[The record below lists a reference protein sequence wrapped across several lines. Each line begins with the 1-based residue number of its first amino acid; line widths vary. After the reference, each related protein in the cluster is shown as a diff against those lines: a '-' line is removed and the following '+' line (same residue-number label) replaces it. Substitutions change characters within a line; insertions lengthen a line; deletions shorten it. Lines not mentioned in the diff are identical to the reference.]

1 MPYTPELNNAG
12 KIINVWNNVIRKK
25 KGCNISSTYIKR
37 IAKKVSIVNPM
48 SISLATCEKER
59 KLAFAAYRK
68 LKNNAITSRKQFI
81 EELAR
86 QQSAR
91 GNESVSNAIQRI
103 NRNEE
108 MRESYRRIKNVT
120 KKPFYGATERVL
132 ISNNKKPGEERV
144 TTKKI
149 EIEKALCTE
158 NKKKFTAAY
167 SSPFLQEPL
176 ITQLK
181 QTATTTTA
189 NKILQGTFR
198 ANKSLS
204 KATKDY
210 IKILKTP

>member
-1 MPYTPELNNAG
+1 
-12 KIINVWNNVIRKK
+12 
-25 KGCNISSTYIKR
+25 
-37 IAKKVSIVNPM
+37 M
-48 SISLATCEKER
+48 SISLAACKKER

-68 LKNNAITSRKQFI
+68 LKNNAVTSRKQFI

-120 KKPFYGATERVL
+120 KPFYGATERVL
-132 ISNNKKPGEERV
+132 ILNDKKPGEEKV

-149 EIEKALCTE
+149 EIEKALCIE

-167 SSPFLQEPL
+167 SSPF
-176 ITQLK
+176 
-181 QTATTTTA
+181 
-189 NKILQGTFR
+189 
-198 ANKSLS
+198 S
-204 KATKDY
+204 KAPLRYVKNWVLRVECS
-210 IKILKTP
+210 ILDKETQSEMKQGDIRKFIRSRPAVGST